1 MFREEKCI
9 IQKAERKDDYY
20 DEHGIID
27 ETKVVNAVKE
37 IDEKLKTEKDKKKR
51 TQLMFEQM
59 LRGLYLTQ
67 VQGNI

>member
-1 MFREEKCI
+1 MI
-9 IQKAERKDDYY
+9 DYY

>member
-1 MFREEKCI
+1 MI
-9 IQKAERKDDYY
+9 DYY

-27 ETKVVNAVKE
+27 EKKIIKAVRE
-37 IDEKLKTEKDKKKR
+37 IDEKLKTETDGKKR

-67 VQGNI
+67 TSVYL

>member
-1 MFREEKCI
+1 MI
-9 IQKAERKDDYY
+9 DYY

-27 ETKVVNAVKE
+27 EKKVVNAVKE
-37 IDEKLKTEKDKKKR
+37 IDEKLKTENDKGKR

-67 VQGNI
+67 IQGNII

>member
-1 MFREEKCI
+1 MI
-9 IQKAERKDDYY
+9 DYY

-37 IDEKLKTEKDKKKR
+37 IDEKLKTEKDKSKR

-67 VQGNI
+67 IQGNI

>member
-1 MFREEKCI
+1 MI
-9 IQKAERKDDYY
+9 DYY

-59 LRGLYLTQ
+59 LRRLYLTQ

>member
-1 MFREEKCI
+1 MI
-9 IQKAERKDDYY
+9 DYY

-37 IDEKLKTEKDKKKR
+37 IDEKLKTEKDKNKR

-67 VQGNI
+67 IQGNI

>member
-1 MFREEKCI
+1 MI
-9 IQKAERKDDYY
+9 DYY

-37 IDEKLKTEKDKKKR
+37 IDEKLKTEKDKGKR

>member
-1 MFREEKCI
+1 MI
-9 IQKAERKDDYY
+9 DYY

-27 ETKVVNAVKE
+27 ETKVINAVKE
-37 IDEKLKTEKDKKKR
+37 IDEKLKTEKDKNKR